1 MARTRAPARSM
12 AARRRRGC
20 GRCCLCPREDAGV
33 AAALNNLG
41 TIAGL
46 RGDYERAT
54 AWHEAALALRR
65 ELGDTWGVAHSL
77 TNLGDVASDQGVYE
91 RAATLYEEGLTLRQ
105 ELQDR
110 WGIASSLHG
119 LAQVAHAKRDH
130 ERADALAAESLVLR
144 RELGD
149 TWGIAHSVPP
159 GPRGPRPGRPG
170 ARMGAVRRELA
181 AVPARR
187 RSRGRGGVPGGPRPR
202 PQ

>member
-1 MARTRAPARSM
+1 M

-91 RAATLYEEGLTLRQ
+91 RAATLYEEGLTGLHPIYRTSANSHGC
-105 ELQDR
+105 LDR
-110 WGIASSLHG
+110 SSSNSAG
-119 LAQVAHAKRDH
+119 
-130 ERADALAAESLVLR
+130 
-144 RELGD
+144 
-149 TWGIAHSVPP
+149 
-159 GPRGPRPGRPG
+159 GR
-170 ARMGAVRRELA
+170 
-181 AVPARR
+181 
-187 RSRGRGGVPGGPRPR
+187 
-202 PQ
+202 